1 MADSLKEKAIT
12 GISWSFVE
20 QILTRGANFVINI
33 VIARLLS
40 PTDYGL
46 IGMMGIFIAISQ
58 LFVDGGLSNALI
70 KQKTPSDRDYSTVF
84 ITNVTFSIVF
94 YLILFFAAPAI
105 ARFYDQPLLKDL
117 VRAVSLVLVIGSLG
131 SIQGTL
137 LTIRVDFKT
146 KTWISIGT
154 SLISGAVGII
164 CAYRGMGVWS
174 LVAQSLTAATVAML
188 MTHALVRW
196 MPRLVFSM
204 ESFKRLFGYSSKL
217 LLSSVISTAYAHAY
231 PLVIGKK
238 FSPADVGDFTRAG
251 QFPSIANDAVS
262 SALNRVSFPILS
274 KIQDDDERL
283 VEVTGRFTRLSCFI
297 MFPVLMGICGCAR
310 PLVLV
315 LLKEQ
320 WLNCVPLMQIIC
332 FSWLTGGIL
341 SLNLNLL
348 YVKGRSDMAL
358 RLELIK
364 KAFAITVLVITIFFG
379 VRVMCFGLVLCSFID
394 MAVTAWF
401 TKRLVGYG
409 IVPQLKAAAP
419 YFGCALVVLAESLV
433 ISHFVHPELL
443 ALGVAFV
450 VCVATYLLLARVFNL
465 YAWEEARALLIR
477 KLHKDNA

>member
-1 MADSLKEKAIT
+1 MAETLKQTAIS

-33 VIARLLS
+33 IIARLLS
-40 PTDYGL
+40 PSDYGL

-70 KQKTPSDRDYSTVF
+70 KQKTPSDKDYSTVF
-84 ITNVTFSIVF
+84 ITNVTFSVIF
-94 YLILFFAAPAI
+94 YFILFAAAPAI
-105 ARFYDQPLLKDL
+105 ARFYEQPLLKDL

-154 SLISGAVGII
+154 SLASGAVGII

-217 LLSSVISTAYAHAY
+217 LLSSVISTAYAHTY
-231 PLVIGKK
+231 PMVIGKK

-251 QFPSIANDAVS
+251 QFPSIANDAIG

-274 KIQDDDERL
+274 KIQEDDARL
-283 VEVTGRFTRLSCFI
+283 IEVTGKFTRLSCFI
-297 MFPVLMGICGCAR
+297 VFPVLMGLCGCAR

-332 FSWLTGGIL
+332 FSWLTSGIM

-358 RLELIK
+358 RLELVK

-394 MAVTAWF
+394 LFVTAWY
-401 TKRLVGYG
+401 TKKLVGYG
-409 IVPQLKAAAP
+409 ILPQLKAAAP
-419 YFGCALVVLAESLV
+419 YFACSLVVLAESLA
-433 ISHFVHPELL
+433 ISHFIHPELVAL
-443 ALGVAFV
+443 AVALV
-450 VCVATYLLLARVFNL
+450 VCIVTYFLLAQLFDL
-465 YAWEEARALLIR
+465 YAWQEVRSLLKKR
-477 KLHKDNA
+477 NKA

>member
-1 MADSLKEKAIT
+1 MSDTLKQKAIT

-33 VIARLLS
+33 IIARLLTPS
-40 PTDYGL
+40 DYGL

-70 KQKTPSDRDYSTVF
+70 KQKNPSDRDYSTVF
-84 ITNVTFSIVF
+84 ITNVTFSVVF
-94 YLILFFAAPAI
+94 YFILFACAPAI
-105 ARFYDQPLLKDL
+105 ARFYEQPLLKDL

-154 SLISGAVGII
+154 SLLSGAVGIY

-231 PLVIGKK
+231 PMVIGKR
-238 FSPADVGDFTRAG
+238 FSSASVGEYTRG
-251 QFPSIANDAVS
+251 DQFPGIANETIV
-262 SALNRVSFPILS
+262 SALNRVSFPVLS
-274 KIQDDDERL
+274 KIQDDEPRL
-283 VEVTGRFTRLSCFI
+283 LDVFEKFIRLCSFLI
-297 MFPVLMGICGCAR
+297 FPVLMCLCGCAR
-310 PLVLV
+310 PLIQV

-320 WLNCVPLMQIIC
+320 WLNCVPLLQIIC
-332 FSWLTGGIL
+332 FSRLTSGMIAF
-341 SLNLNLL
+341 NLNLL
-348 YVKGRSDMAL
+348 YVKGRSDLAL
-358 RLELIK
+358 QLEIVK
-364 KAFAITVLVITIFFG
+364 KLFAITVLLVSMFFG
-379 VRVMCFGLVLCSFID
+379 VKSMCVGLVINSFID
-394 MAVTAWF
+394 LYVTTRY
-401 TKRLVGYG
+401 TKRVAGTG
-409 IVPQLKAAAP
+409 ILPQLKVAAP
-419 YFGCALVVLAESLV
+419 YFGCSLVVLAESLL
-433 ISHFVHPELL
+433 ITEFVHPEILSL
-443 ALGVAFV
+443 
-450 VCVATYLLLARVFNL
+450 CVSLVLCIPTYLLLTRVLNL
-465 YAWEEARALLIR
+465 YAWQEVR
-477 KLHKDNA
+477 KYVLQKMNKA